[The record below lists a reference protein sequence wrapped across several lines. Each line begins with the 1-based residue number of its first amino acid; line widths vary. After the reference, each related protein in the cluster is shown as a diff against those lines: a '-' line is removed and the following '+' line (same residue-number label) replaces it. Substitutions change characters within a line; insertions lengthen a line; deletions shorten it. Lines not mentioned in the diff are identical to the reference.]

1 MKDFNGPRKPSG
13 FGGRG
18 GDRGGRP
25 SGGGFGGASRG
36 GDRGGFGGRGSSRG
50 EYDRPEMHKA
60 ICSDCGS
67 SCEVPFRPNGTKPVL
82 CSTCFGAQKG
92 GSDSRSFGG
101 GRERS
106 FDAPRTMFK
115 ATCQDCG
122 VTCEVPFKPMSGKP
136 VFCSDC
142 FGGGKTEKRPERR
155 EERRDDR
162 PADKGAD
169 FSALNAKLDK
179 IITLLSGNVAPV
191 APVEKFVMTPKVEKA
206 VKEVK
211 EVKVEKKEEAAPVKE
226 KKEVKK
232 AVKAVEPKKAKV
244 VLKVKDAKPKKA
256 KAVKK

>member
-1 MKDFNGPRKPSG
+1 MKDFNGPRKPGG

-25 SGGGFGGASRG
+25 SGGGFGGSRG

-106 FDAPRTMFK
+106 FDAPVRTMFK

-155 EERRDDR
+155 EERSS
-162 PADKGAD
+162 DKGVD
-169 FSALNAKLDK
+169 LSALNAKLDK
-179 IITLLSGNVAPV
+179 IITLLQGNVAP
-191 APVEKFVMTPKVEKA
+191 AEKFVMTPKVEK
-206 VKEVK
+206 EVK
-211 EVKVEKKEEAAPVKE
+211 EVKVEKVEKAEKKEKAAP
-226 KKEVKK
+226 KEVKK
-232 AVKAVEPKKAKV
+232 AAKVAEPKKAKI
-244 VLKVKDAKPKKA
+244 VLKVKEAKPKKA